1 MCGITGILQRVPD
14 AQAHER
20 NIDRMRDALS
30 HRGPD
35 DRGSWIDSDAPH
47 VALGHRRLSIVD
59 LSPRGAQPMH
69 SSDGRYVLVFN
80 GEIYNFRRL
89 RENLRA
95 RGHDFNGSSDT
106 EVVLAAFV
114 EWGIAAALPAFEGM
128 FAIAVWDRRDRML
141 YLARDRFG
149 EKPLYYGV
157 NDGVLLFGSELKAL
171 ARHERFVGEI
181 DRGALAELMRLS
193 YIPGPSSIFRHYR
206 KLPPGTWLRIGTDLE
221 PTEPTAYFDVDKL
234 ADAQPER
241 RSDNAAVDELERLLS
256 HSIAERMVA
265 DVPVGAF
272 LSGGIDSSLIV
283 SLMRT
288 HTDRPVRTFTIG
300 FDEPGLNEAEQARE
314 TATVLGTDHHEL
326 YVSEADLLATVP
338 RLPAIYDEPF
348 ADPSQIPTTLVSRM
362 ARDQVTVALS
372 GDGGDE
378 MMAGYDRYEGI
389 ARRWRRH
396 QRTPPVLRAG
406 QAAWLTAQARA
417 RPAKSAKYL
426 QQRAMKRAG
435 NDLRCFYRNSM
446 SYWHDPRALVADAP
460 SVFTAFLRD
469 TPAIAAQDPQR
480 WLQATD
486 ALCYLPDDIMVKV
499 DRAAMASSLE
509 TRAPFLDS
517 KLAAFAF
524 SLPPEQQFRD
534 GKPKWLSRQLLYRYL
549 PRETVERPKHGFNV
563 PLANWLRGP
572 LREWAEA
579 LLEPQRLRREG
590 YFDVA
595 LVRWT
600 WHTHLAGSHD
610 WHWRLWCILM
620 FQAWL
625 EDFFKPE
632 PSASAH

>member
-35 DRGSWIDSDAPH
+35 DRGSWVDGDAPF

-89 RENLRA
+89 RETLRA
-95 RGHDFNGSSDT
+95 QGHSFNGSSDT
-106 EVVLAAFV
+106 EVVLAAFL
-114 EWGIAAALPAFEGM
+114 EWGIAKALSAFEGM
-128 FAIAVWDRRDRML
+128 FALAVWDRVDRTL

-171 ARHERFVGEI
+171 AKHEQFASEI

-193 YIPGPSSIFRHYR
+193 YIPGPSSIFSGYR
-206 KLPPGTWLRIGTDLE
+206 KLPPGTWLRVGTDLE
-221 PTEPTAYFDVDKL
+221 LSEPTPYFDIDTL
-234 ADAQPER
+234 AATTPEPL
-241 RSDNAAVDELERLLS
+241 SDTEAVDEFERLLS
-256 HSIAERMVA
+256 TSIADRMVA

-283 SLMRT
+283 SLMRA
-288 HTDRPVRTFTIG
+288 HTDQPVRTFTIG

-314 TATVLGTDHHEL
+314 TAATLGTDHHEL
-326 YVSEADLLATVP
+326 YVSEADLLAIVP
-338 RLPAIYDEPF
+338 RLPRIYDEPF
-348 ADPSQIPTTLVSRM
+348 ADPSQIPTTLVSQM
-362 ARDQVTVALS
+362 AREQVTVALS

-378 MMAGYDRYEGI
+378 MMAGYDRYDGI

-396 QRTPPVLRAG
+396 QRTPSPLRTA
-406 QAAWLTAQARA
+406 QAAWLAAQARA

-446 SYWHDPRALVADAP
+446 SYWHEPQALVANAP
-460 SVFTAFLRD
+460 PIATAFLRG
-469 TPAIAAQDPQR
+469 TPAEAARDPER

-486 ALCYLPDDIMVKV
+486 ALCYLPDDIMAKV

-517 KLAAFAF
+517 ELATFAF
-524 SLPPEQQFRD
+524 GLPLEQRYRD

-563 PLANWLRGP
+563 PLARWLRGP
-572 LREWAEA
+572 LREWAET
-579 LLEPQRLRREG
+579 LLAPERLHRDG
-590 YFDVA
+590 YFDVE

-600 WHTHLAGSHD
+600 WRTHLAGSHD

-625 EDFFKPE
+625 DDFFDR
-632 PSASAH
+632 